1 MLQRNMIAGH
11 TPPMTKITLY
21 EDVLKFYPFFNFLIV
36 AVLENFENG
45 EQKFREKTITK
56 AEEKELLD

>member
-1 MLQRNMIAGH
+1 MIAGH

-21 EDVLKFYPFFNFLIV
+21 PEFEDVLKFYPFFNFLIV

-45 EQKFREKTITK
+45 EQKILRKNNNK
-56 AEEKELLD
+56 SRRKGSA